1 MALSAM
7 ILGKAVPWK
16 WIGLAVAALLAAGV
30 ALVFIDRAF
39 DETEEKGVAV
49 EQAKQ
54 LDEAIKSVETANEA
68 REDNLDRTDD
78 QRRADCLR
86 RSRTPENC

>member
-16 WIGLAVAALLAAGV
+16 WIGLAVGVLVAVGV

-39 DETEEKGVAV
+39 DETEEKGAAI

-54 LDEAIKSVETANEA
+54 LEEVIKSVETANEA
-68 REDNLDRTDD
+68 REESLNRTDD